1 MDARSVED
9 AAHCSAYLLEA
20 EKAFDAQQWQH
31 AKDLYTHAIR
41 YADSAAWIILKR
53 AICNFRVDEYYE
65 TISDTGKVLKIESDN
80 IFALEIRGRSYYLLG
95 EYDSAMNHYRQGL
108 KFDPEHEGCKNAYRN
123 LKKYL
128 GIISKGDAAFRSE
141 NFAEVIKQYTQLLKS
156 DSKLLLLRA
165 NLDLS
170 VAYLKQSKLSEARQ
184 CADEALRVDPSNP
197 QGYRRLA
204 DVEIEDEKFDEA
216 IRLLK
221 DADQRLGGNQEIQ
234 EDIRRAEAALKQSKQ
249 KDYYKIL
256 GVSRSA
262 NLKAIKKAY
271 RALALE
277 WHPDKHTG
285 EEEKAKAEAKFQ
297 SIAEA
302 YEVLSDPEKR

>member
-1 MDARSVED
+1 
-9 AAHCSAYLLEA
+9 
-20 EKAFDAQQWQH
+20 
-31 AKDLYTHAIR
+31 
-41 YADSAAWIILKR
+41 
-53 AICNFRVDEYYE
+53 
-65 TISDTGKVLKIESDN
+65 
-80 IFALEIRGRSYYLLG
+80 
-95 EYDSAMNHYRQGL
+95 MNHYRQGL
-108 KFDPEHEGCKNAYRN
+108 KFDPEHEGCKNAYRS
-123 LKKYL
+123 LKKYQGL
-128 GIISKGDAAFRSE
+128 ISKGDAAFRSE
-141 NFAEVIKQYTQLLKS
+141 NFAEVVKQYTALLKS
-156 DSKLLLLRA
+156 DSKLLSMRA

-170 VAYLKQSKLSEARQ
+170 VAYRKLSKLVEARQ
-184 CADEALRVDPSNP
+184 CANDAIRIDPNNP
-197 QGYRRLA
+197 GGYRRLA
-204 DVEIEDEKFDEA
+204 DVEIEEEKFEEA

-285 EEEKAKAEAKFQ
+285 EEEKSKAEAKFQ
-297 SIAEA
+297 AIAEA
-302 YEVLSDPEKR
+302 YEVLSDPEKRYVGHYEYVWCICGWFVFINRNCNGI

>member
-1 MDARSVED
+1 
-9 AAHCSAYLLEA
+9 
-20 EKAFDAQQWQH
+20 
-31 AKDLYTHAIR
+31 
-41 YADSAAWIILKR
+41 
-53 AICNFRVDEYYE
+53 
-65 TISDTGKVLKIESDN
+65 
-80 IFALEIRGRSYYLLG
+80 
-95 EYDSAMNHYRQGL
+95 MNHYRQGL
-108 KFDPEHEGCKNAYRN
+108 KFDPEHEGCKSAYRN
-123 LKKYL
+123 LKKYQ
-128 GIISKGDAAFRSE
+128 GMINKGDAAFQSE
-141 NFAEVIKQYTQLLKS
+141 NFAEVVKQYTQLVKS
-156 DSKLLLLRA
+156 DSKLLVMRA

-170 VAYLKQSKLSEARQ
+170 VAYRKLGKTDEARK
-184 CADEALRVDPSNP
+184 CANEALRIDPQNP
-197 QGYRRLA
+197 EGYRRLA
-204 DVEIEDEKFDEA
+204 DIDIEEEKYEEA
-216 IRLLK
+216 IRTLK

-234 EDIRRAEAALKQSKQ
+234 DDIRRAEAALKQSKQ

-297 SIAEA
+297 LIAEA